1 MSTNYQSSFLL
12 SDRKDTLTSSVA
24 SRNELLK
31 QLLSVSG
38 QNLLSELKIVPL
50 TVNQVLYEQGDQ
62 IDHVYFPLDSV
73 ASGLAI
79 MEDGTTI
86 ETSMVG
92 RDGII
97 GISTV
102 LGSGRSRQWVWVTV
116 GGNAVQLDAK
126 YLDKLFVQNETALKA
141 LLKCYRSLVTQVSQ
155 RCVCNTRHTI
165 LERLCCWLLMIHD
178 RVDGSNLSLTQETI
192 ASRVG
197 ARRAGITVA
206 AGMLQEMK
214 AIEYRRGQLHIR
226 DRAVLERTVCEC
238 YNNIRNELPFT
249 PPHRFIQSFHYK
261 QTDE

>member
-1 MSTNYQSSFLL
+1 MSTNFQSSSFLL
-12 SDRKDTLTSSVA
+12 DRKDALTSTVA
-24 SRNELLK
+24 SRNELLR

-38 QNLLSELKIVPL
+38 QNLLSELKLVPL
-50 TVNQVLYEQGDQ
+50 VVNQVLYELGDQ
-62 IDHVYFPLDSV
+62 IDYVYFPLDSV

-92 RDGII
+92 REGII
-97 GISTV
+97 GISAI
-102 LGSGRSRQWVWVTV
+102 LGSGRSRQWTWVTV
-116 GGNAVQLDAK
+116 GGNAIQLEAR
-126 YLDKLFVQNETALKA
+126 YLDKLFVQNEIALKS
-141 LLKCYRSLVTQVSQ
+141 LLQCYRAIITQVSQ

-178 RVDGSNLSLTQETI
+178 RVDGSNLNLTQEMI

-214 AIEYRRGQLHIR
+214 SIEYRRGQLHIR
-226 DRAVLERTVCEC
+226 NREVLERAVCEC
-238 YNNIRNELPFT
+238 YSIMRNELPFT
-249 PPHRFIQSFHYK
+249 PRF
-261 QTDE
+261 T